1 MSLSVKSGMV
11 RGEFMTRI
19 YRTSKSG
26 TLLRSGGQVKSD
38 AIWPDEFDRFSDRTS
53 GQIGYQETE

>member
-1 MSLSVKSGMV
+1 MV